1 MHAITCTGYGA
12 PDQVLHVTDVDE
24 LALAADAVLVEV
36 HAAAVNPADWHLI
49 RGVPHLARLQIGL
62 RRPHFSVAGSDFAGR
77 VVATG
82 PAVTS
87 LAVGDDVFGTT
98 FMAGFGAFA
107 ERVAVPEALVTRKPD
122 TVSFDEAAAVPLAA
136 LTALQALRDHGRLQ
150 PGQRG
155 LIIGASGGVGTFA
168 VQIARALGAHVT
180 GVCSSTNLD
189 LVRSLG
195 ADRVIDYTEPGA
207 WDDRDRY
214 DLVLQAGGTQSAG
227 ELRRRLEPGGT
238 LVQISGES
246 ANRWIGPLGRVV
258 TGRLLSAF
266 VTQTVATFTVRPNRA
281 DLDHLSALL
290 DVGSVRVVVDR
301 AYPLDEAS
309 AAIAHVEAGHARG
322 KVVLRAVVRARPSAR
337 AAHRAAPPRPS
348 AR

>member
-24 LALAADAVLVEV
+24 PALAADAVLVEV

-62 RRPHFSVAGSDFAGR
+62 RRPPFSVPGS
-77 VVATG
+77 
-82 PAVTS
+82 
-87 LAVGDDVFGTT
+87 DVFGTT

-122 TVSFDEAAAVPLAA
+122 TVSFEDAAAVPVAA
-136 LTALQALRDHGRLQ
+136 LTALQALRDHGRLR
-150 PGQRG
+150 PGQRV

-195 ADRVIDYTEPGA
+195 ADRVIDDTEPGA

-227 ELRRRLEPGGT
+227 ELRRRLERSGT
-238 LVQISGES
+238 LVQISGDS

-258 TGRLLSAF
+258 TGRLLSTFA
-266 VTQTVATFTVRPNRA
+266 TQTVATFTVRPNRA

-301 AYPLDEAS
+301 AYRLDEAS
-309 AAIAHVEAGHARG
+309 DAIAHVEAGHARG
-322 KVVLRAVVRARPSAR
+322 KVVLRAVDTGRPGLETSNAH
-337 AAHRAAPPRPS
+337 AAER
-348 AR
+348 